1 MNSYIIFNRTRS
13 KPRIGFLDILQ
24 VVFIIGK
31 LTDTLSIGDWSWWLV
46 LSPIIFGLAFFD
58 MYFTYKRRE
67 KDWL

>member
-1 MNSYIIFNRTRS
+1 MNNYIILNRTRS

-46 LSPIIFGLAFFD
+46 LSPIIVGFSFFD
-58 MYFTYKRRE
+58 MYFTCKRRE